1 LYVIQNVNMANYL
14 IENGQPLLK
23 IDRDK
28 FDKFRLVFL
37 FADTCNLRNAMSRF
51 LRNGGSNNDSL
62 KDSPAKMGCTQL

>member
-1 LYVIQNVNMANYL
+1 MYVIQNVNMANYL

-37 FADTCNLRNAMSRF
+37 FADNQGLRDAMTRF
-51 LRNGGSNNDSL
+51 SRNGGSKNDSV
-62 KDSPAKMGCTQL
+62 KESIGKVDESNS

>member
-1 LYVIQNVNMANYL
+1 MYVIQNVNMANFL

-37 FADTCNLRNAMSRF
+37 FADTNDMRNAMSRF
-51 LRNGGSNNDSL
+51 RNGGSNNECSETT
-62 KDSPAKMGCTQL
+62 GRQTQKI

>member
-1 LYVIQNVNMANYL
+1 MYVIQNVNMANYL

-37 FADTCNLRNAMSRF
+37 FADNQCLRDAMTRF
-51 LRNGGSNNDSL
+51 SRNGGSNNDCVKVNS
-62 KDSPAKMGCTQL
+62 SKME